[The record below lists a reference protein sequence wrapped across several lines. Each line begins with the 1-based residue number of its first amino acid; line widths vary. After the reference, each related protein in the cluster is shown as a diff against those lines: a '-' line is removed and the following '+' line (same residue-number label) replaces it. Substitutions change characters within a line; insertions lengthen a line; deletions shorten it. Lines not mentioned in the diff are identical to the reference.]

1 MRETGCKAYFV
12 GEDEN
17 EYELEYLE
25 DDYGDP
31 YVHVGLLR
39 NVVKSIRNSTMDKE
53 EAFKE
58 LDSILYD
65 VEQSYL

>member
-31 YVHVGLLR
+31 YVHVTGLR
-39 NVVKSIRNSTMDKE
+39 RVIKSIRNSSMDK

-58 LDSILYD
+58 LDSVLYD
-65 VEQSYL
+65 VEQAYL